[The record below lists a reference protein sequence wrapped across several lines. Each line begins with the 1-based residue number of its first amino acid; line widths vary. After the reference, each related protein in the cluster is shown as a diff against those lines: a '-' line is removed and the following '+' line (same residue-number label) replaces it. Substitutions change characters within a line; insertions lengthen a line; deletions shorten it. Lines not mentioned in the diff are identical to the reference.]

1 MQYALVKDGVVEN
14 VVEWDGLGNP
24 FPDYEVVAVSAGG
37 VSVGWLWQD
46 GEFINPNA
54 PSEPTDAELY
64 DAELAVINAEYEKDK
79 QDLVYEYSTA
89 GLFDGANEAAKKAA
103 VYSKLQARNQKYASD
118 VEALDEKYGG

>member
-14 VVEWDGLGNP
+14 VVEWDGSGNP

-37 VSVGWLWQD
+37 VSVGWPWQD
-46 GEFINPNA
+46 GVFVNPNA
-54 PSEPTDAELY
+54 PSEPTNAELY

-79 QDLVYEYSTA
+79 QGLVYEYSTIY
-89 GLFDGANEAAKKAA
+89 LFGGANEAAKKAA

>member
-14 VVEWDGLGNP
+14 IVEWDGTGNP
-24 FPDYEVVAVSAGG
+24 FPDYEVIAVSAGG
-37 VSVGWLWQD
+37 VGVGWLWQD
-46 GEFINPNA
+46 GVFVNPNA

-79 QDLVYEYSTA
+79 QDLVYEYSTI
-89 GLFDGANEAAKKAA
+89 GLFDGANEDAKKAA
-103 VYSKLQARNQKYASD
+103 VYSKLQARIQKYASD